1 MVCQKY
7 VINQN
12 IVPNKL
18 KKKSETYIPKS
29 ILFNNAFKKK
39 QTLPWKYIHHY
50 EKQNLET

>member
-39 QTLPWKYIHHY
+39 KKRY
-50 EKQNLET
+50 LENTYTIMKNKT